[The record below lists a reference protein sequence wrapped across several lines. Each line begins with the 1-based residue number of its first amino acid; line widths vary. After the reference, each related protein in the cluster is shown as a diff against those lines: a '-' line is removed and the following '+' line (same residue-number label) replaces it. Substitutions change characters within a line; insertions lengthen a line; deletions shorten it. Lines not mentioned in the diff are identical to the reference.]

1 MGETGKSLNLDRG
14 ALSRLVATLTAEGY
28 DDRPGMDLI
37 NRAVHVRDRR
47 KKTLLLSERGRRVC
61 EVLGVSMRGAA
72 LDSLDRYMELLAE
85 NSEAM
90 VRVGIDAEHRVC
102 VYLVSGLYLT
112 GTYRQIV
119 TSVSRNPEYR
129 VGYNEI
135 TDLTGVQ
142 AFEMDDA
149 GVQAGIAIEKSI
161 AGLTRRRV
169 FLAKD
174 AKVLS
179 RLQMI
184 DAQFRNAGLDTF
196 RFASS
201 LDQAKE
207 ILQLPTDWQYP
218 ITSTLRM

>member
-1 MGETGKSLNLDRG
+1 
-14 ALSRLVATLTAEGY
+14 
-28 DDRPGMDLI
+28 
-37 NRAVHVRDRR
+37 
-47 KKTLLLSERGRRVC
+47 
-61 EVLGVSMRGAA
+61 
-72 LDSLDRYMELLAE
+72 
-85 NSEAM
+85 
-90 VRVGIDAEHRVC
+90 
-102 VYLVSGLYLT
+102 
-112 GTYRQIV
+112 
-119 TSVSRNPEYR
+119 
-129 VGYNEI
+129 
-135 TDLTGVQ
+135 
-142 AFEMDDA
+142 MDDA